1 MRRARIVRIEWETG
15 VLNMPPDSQEIS
27 DAVILA
33 SIAPYY
39 GLIGLVC
46 LQDNSITVSGEPS
59 FEAKNED
66 ECSAEEK

>member
-1 MRRARIVRIEWETG
+1 MRRARIVRIEWDTKLIDG
-15 VLNMPPDSQEIS
+15 EIT

-46 LQDNSITVSGEPS
+46 LSDNSITVTGEPS
-59 FEAKNED
+59 FTIKESD
-66 ECSAEEK
+66 E